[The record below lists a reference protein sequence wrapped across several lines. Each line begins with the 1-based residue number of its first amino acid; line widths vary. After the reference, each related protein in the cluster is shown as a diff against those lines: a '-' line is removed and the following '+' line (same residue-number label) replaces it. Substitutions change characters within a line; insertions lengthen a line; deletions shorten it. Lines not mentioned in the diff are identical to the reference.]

1 MRWPIRCWQ
10 RRRGCARLWPAADI
24 EGLSGAEC
32 ARLAEELAVTE
43 KCCAALRLLAAARA
57 VEAGAHNER
66 GFGQGAAWLAR
77 HSGTTG
83 AQARQA
89 LETAEG
95 LADCPDTKA
104 AFLAGDISL
113 SQAGEITRAEADT
126 AGAETEL
133 LPVARHS
140 TDPAARPGQ
149 RAPPSPQ
156 RPGPLRTRQFQ
167 ARQFRHWHDRDGMVR
182 FAGALPPETGLPL
195 VRRVEAAALRARRA
209 ARAAG
214 AARAGG
220 AAGAAGAAGVAGA
233 RPSASRPTPPTPW
246 PN

>member
-1 MRWPIRCWQ
+1 M
-10 RRRGCARLWPAADI
+10 ADSVLAAAAGLRQVVAAVEI
-24 EGLSGAEC
+24 KGLSGAEC

-43 KCCAALRLLAAARA
+43 NCCAALRLLAAARA
-57 VEAGAHNER
+57 VAAGAHKDR
-66 GFGQGAAWLAR
+66 GFGQAAAWLAR
-77 HSGTTG
+77 QSGITG

-89 LETAEG
+89 LETAEA
-95 LADCPDTKA
+95 LMDCPHTKA

-140 TDPAARPGQ
+140 DLTRLRDQAREHRQAHSDPAQ
-149 RAPPSPQ
+149 
-156 RPGPLRTRQFQ
+156 LRTRQFQ
-167 ARQFRHWHDRDGMVR
+167 ARQFRHWRDRDGMVR

-209 ARAAG
+209 ARGRRGPA
-214 AARAGG
+214 
-220 AAGAAGAAGVAGA
+220 
-233 RPSASRPTPPTPW
+233 
-246 PN
+246 